1 MGKDWAPS
9 NSIVDVIE
17 TLRILLAAPNPS
29 DPLNTSAGNQM
40 ENDPE
45 RFKKTV
51 KDYIGRY
58 ATWEKLER

>member
-1 MGKDWAPS
+1 M
-9 NSIVDVIE
+9 IE

-40 ENDPE
+40 ENDLE
-45 RFKKTV
+45 RFKKTI